1 MAIDRINFSE
11 MGSSADLVKLF
22 NSPITNSGEHGIMRV
37 RFADGTNR
45 NVAYIT
51 KYGESGTFVIDYKKT
66 WLVRDTDQY
75 LKFFINDEGGVAGQ
89 HGILYARYLG
99 TSDANTNGY
108 TLSFT
113 QVNGTTTLYLGYDKN
128 GRTSALG
135 YKPFA
140 WAPGYWY
147 NVRLKTEGNR
157 IRAKIWTEDGPGEQ
171 PEWDIDVRHDGS
183 QPGYQGIGTYVRNHN
198 MFMAEYHIAYNG
210 DSLPDPVAHKNSELS
225 AGFELKKLWKIIRFD
240 EVNTGFALE
249 LPTRPNGYNTFH
261 GFETIPAPR
270 QYQQDINTGFELF
283 PRPVEKSNDVSAGF
297 DLIPE
302 PQGNGYNTPHGFETV
317 WQVSNKYNDTATGF
331 SLLARKYPKTD
342 ELYTGFHIAKDDT
355 TGCVGIFGG
364 GFNSVLPLYCEQRK
378 NGKDT
383 LFGFETEP
391 LQVTGNYNDLPAG
404 LSLKAS
410 VYSESYFGF
419 EIKDKDKNTNELY
432 IGFELHGIDHLE
444 YDTPFGFEIKGKEAQ
459 GSDIN
464 IGFWLRGPGSYET
477 LLGFTIAPIAM
488 AKQPQIWRSAETRVP
503 QEWRS
508 AETRT
513 PQVWLEVTQDD

>member
-1 MAIDRINFSE
+1 

-37 RFADGTNR
+37 RFTDGTNR

-128 GRTSALG
+128 GRTSALA

-210 DSLPDPVAHKNSELS
+210 DSLPDPVAHKNSELGT
-225 AGFELKKLWKIIRFD
+225 GFELKKLWKIIRFD

-249 LPTRPNGYNTFH
+249 LPTHPNGYNTFH

-270 QYQQDINTGFELF
+270 QFSQDIGAGFELF
-283 PRPVEKSNDVSAGF
+283 PRPVEKNNDVSTGF

-302 PQGNGYNTPHGFETV
+302 PQGNGYNTRHGFETV
-317 WQVSNKYNDTATGF
+317 WQVSSRQNGIDTGF
-331 SLLARKYPKTD
+331 SLIARKSPKTD
-342 ELYTGFHIAKDDT
+342 EVYAGFHIAKDDT

-444 YDTPFGFEIKGKEAQ
+444 YDTPFGFETKGKEAQ

-488 AKQPQIWRSAETRVP
+488 AKQPQIWRSAETRTP